1 MNIGIMTIFRTGNYG
16 ATLQAYATWKAINE
30 NNLGEAEIINYCCD
44 GIKGKID
51 IKFLRKVGAFRTI
64 VACIEKLYYYPRMK
78 KTLAFVDS
86 FVKGPILKKDELS
99 SLNEKYDLFLSG
111 SDQIWNPDIQL
122 GDHSYLL
129 DFVSDNYKKRSYA
142 SSFGVASLQ
151 QPFFDQW
158 AALLNSYERI
168 SVRETSGAELV
179 KKLINKEVPVVLDPT
194 MLLTPRQWE
203 DILPKAKHKDKY
215 VFVYQMAHSGLLAKY
230 AKEVGAFA
238 KSKILYIPFPIGGA
252 CKCKIS
258 LSMSSLD
265 WLRAIHDSEF
275 VITDSFHGI
284 VFSIIFRRQ
293 FYYIIT
299 SETVKKRLSRL
310 STLLTT
316 LGLEDRI
323 VETASDFHP
332 ETMIDYD
339 LVHDKLNAERDRSLN
354 ILKELL
360 S

>member
-1 MNIGIMTIFRTGNYG
+1 MKIGIMTIFRTGNYG

-51 IKFLRKVGAFRTI
+51 INFLHKVGAFRTI

-86 FVKGPILKKDELS
+86 FVKEPILSKEELS
-99 SLNEKYDLFLSG
+99 TLNDKYDIFLSG

-151 QPFFDQW
+151 QPYFDQW
-158 AALLNSYERI
+158 AALLNDYERI
-168 SVRETSGAELV
+168 TVREKSGAELV
-179 KKLINKEVPVVLDPT
+179 RKLINKEVSVVLDPT
-194 MLLTPRQWE
+194 MLLTPGQWE
-203 DILPKAKHKDKY
+203 EILPKAVQKGNY
-215 VFVYQMAHSGLLAKY
+215 VFVYQMSHSNLLAKY
-230 AKEVGAFA
+230 ANKVRGFLN
-238 KSKILYIPFPIGGA
+238 SKILYVPFPIGGF

-258 LSMSSLD
+258 LGLSSLE
-265 WLRAIHDSEF
+265 WLRAIHDSKF
-275 VITDSFHGI
+275 VITDSFHGV

-332 ETMIDYD
+332 EAMIDYD
-339 LVHDKLNAERDRSLN
+339 LVHNKLIAERDRSLN